1 MVRSRAGSPRRR
13 RKPRDPLQ
21 VNLRW
26 LVYLILLAVIVPT
39 TLVTGIGVAVMT
51 SRDGPRDLIFGILVT
66 AFALSVI
73 AGAFLLLV
81 LAWRG
86 ARLAR
91 IQETFLSHMGH
102 ELLTPLAGIRLHTQL
117 LEQHPLP
124 EASRSS
130 LESIARETDRLQELV
145 QRILRWREIRSSADL
160 YRRRRTTTG
169 EIVSQVRR
177 LLPQTSRVKIRIAS
191 PQAPLRGDPES
202 LAEAVVNLVSNGLK
216 YSPETQ
222 PVELAVR
229 QLAGR
234 VIFVVS
240 DRGPGLPTEDRQRIF
255 EPFHRKV
262 PHGVVDPGGSGLG
275 LAISRQIAIAHRG
288 KLGALDR
295 RGGGARF
302 YLHIPLDRSP

>member
-1 MVRSRAGSPRRR
+1 MARGETASPRRR
-13 RKPRDPLQ
+13 KARNPLQ

-39 TLVTGIGVAVMT
+39 TLVTGVGVAVMT

-102 ELLTPLAGIRLHTQL
+102 ELLTPLAGIRLHTQI
-117 LEQHPLP
+117 LEQHDLP
-124 EASRSS
+124 PVGRASLR
-130 LESIARETDRLQELV
+130 SIARETSRLQELV

-160 YRRRRTTTG
+160 YRRRRTTAG
-169 EIVSQVRR
+169 EIVQQVRR
-177 LLPQTSRVKIRIAS
+177 LLPESSRVKIRIAS
-191 PQAPLRGDPES
+191 PRAPLRGDPES
-202 LAEAVVNLVSNGLK
+202 LAEAVINLISNALK
-216 YSPETQ
+216 YSADPK

-240 DRGPGLPTEDRQRIF
+240 DRGPGLPSENRSRIF
-255 EPFHRKV
+255 EPFQRRI
-262 PHGVVDPGGSGLG
+262 PAGVVDPGGSGLG
-275 LAISRQIAIAHRG
+275 LAIASQIAIAHRG

-295 RGGGARF
+295 RGGGTRF
-302 YLHIPLDRSP
+302 YIHVPLDRSP